1 MDTDTIQ
8 DLPEIRLDKSKF
20 EVVNVSDDADD
31 VEYWR
36 NTTVKERLQHLE
48 RLRRIFYGARA
59 TARLQRVIEVVQ
71 QEQS

>member
-1 MDTDTIQ
+1 MDTDTTQ

-20 EVVNVSDDADD
+20 DVVSISDDSDD

-71 QEQS
+71 REQG